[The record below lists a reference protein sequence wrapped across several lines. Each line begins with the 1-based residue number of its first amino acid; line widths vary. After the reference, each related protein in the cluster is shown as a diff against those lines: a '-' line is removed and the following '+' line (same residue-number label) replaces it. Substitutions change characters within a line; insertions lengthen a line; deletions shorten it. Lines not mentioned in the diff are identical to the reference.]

1 MLLPKIIN
9 MNKPLLLYSINNF
22 KRAPTFLAIFF
33 YIYKMI
39 FNLPELPLAVKE
51 FNKDDV
57 SAEVP
62 LAARELN
69 KVAASTPLPPE
80 PDPRPANKYHDF
92 I

>member
-1 MLLPKIIN
+1 
-9 MNKPLLLYSINNF
+9 
-22 KRAPTFLAIFF
+22 
-33 YIYKMI
+33 MI

-51 FNKDDV
+51 FNKDEV

-69 KVAASTPLPPE
+69 KVAASTPPPPE